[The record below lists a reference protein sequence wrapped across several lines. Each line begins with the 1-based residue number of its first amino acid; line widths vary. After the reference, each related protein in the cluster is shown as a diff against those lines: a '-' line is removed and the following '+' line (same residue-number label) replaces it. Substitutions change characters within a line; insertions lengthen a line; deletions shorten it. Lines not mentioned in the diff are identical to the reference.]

1 MPEQTRE
8 LALKEKYDLIVV
20 GGGCNGLAIAW
31 DASLRG
37 LSVLLLEKDDF
48 GWATSAWNSRLIHGG
63 LKYLEKYDVPLVRE
77 SLREREWLLKAAPH
91 LVAPLRFYLP
101 FYRQDTHKP
110 WLLRAGMLA
119 YDILSADKSTPWHKM
134 FSKSSFV
141 RSIPAVNQSDLC
153 GGASYFETQITEPER
168 LMVELSMAAREAGS
182 DVHNHAEVTGLI
194 SEQGQVKGV
203 RFLDRLSGTSHD
215 AAAPVVVNA
224 AGPWVDDVLNVLH
237 ATGRRKL
244 MGGTK
249 GTHLVVAH
257 FPGAPTEA
265 LYYEAK
271 SDSRPLLVIPWR
283 GRFLLGSTD
292 ERFEGR
298 LDSATPSDEEI
309 SYILNET
316 NQLIP
321 GANLDRGDVLWCYAG
336 VRPLPFQDE
345 GPTSDITRRH
355 LVVDHA
361 PEIRGLLS
369 IVGGKLTTFRSL
381 GKDTVDDVFKAL
393 GRRAPRYDTR
403 KMRMP
408 GGFEGERQ
416 HFINAFQTESTLDP
430 KVARRLA
437 GRYGTKAQDIE
448 KLVHGTPLLAQE
460 VPGTAGILAA
470 EVVYA
475 VRAEQA
481 GTVGDVVARRIMTGL
496 DDDLGVDSIR
506 AVGRVLMEHCGWT
519 LDRVGAEVKDYLEYI
534 HKLQPRDVKTP

>member
-1 MPEQTRE
+1 MSEQVRE

-119 YDILSADKSTPWHKM
+119 YDILSADKSTPWHRL
-134 FSKSSFV
+134 FSKTSFV
-141 RSIPAVNQSDLC
+141 RSNPAVNQSELC
-153 GGASYFETQITEPER
+153 GGASYFETQIAEPER
-168 LMVELSMAAREAGS
+168 LMVELSMAAREAGA
-182 DVHNHAEVTGLI
+182 DVHNHAEVTGMI
-194 SEQGQVKGV
+194 TDQGQVKGV
-203 RFLDRLSGTSHD
+203 RFLDRLSGASHE

-224 AGPWVDDVLNVLH
+224 AGPWVDEVLNVLH
-237 ATGRRKL
+237 AAGPRKL

-249 GTHLVVAH
+249 GTHLVIAH
-257 FPGAPTEA
+257 FPGAPKEA
-265 LYYEAK
+265 MYYEAK

-283 GRFLLGSTD
+283 GRYLLGSTD
-292 ERFEGR
+292 ERFEGT
-298 LDSATPSDEEI
+298 LDSATPSADEI

-316 NQLIP
+316 NRLIP
-321 GANLDRGDVLWCYAG
+321 EANLNRGDVLWCYAG
-336 VRPLPFQDE
+336 IRPLPFQEE

-355 LVVDHA
+355 MVVDHA

-381 GKDTVDDVFKAL
+381 GKDTVDAVFNAL
-393 GRRAPRYDTR
+393 GQRAPRFNTR
-403 KMRMP
+403 KLRMP
-408 GGFEGERQ
+408 GGFEGDPQ
-416 HFINAFQTESTLDP
+416 LFVSAFQTESTLDP
-430 KVARRLA
+430 AIARRLA
-437 GRYGTKAQDIE
+437 NRYGTRARDVE
-448 KLVHGTPLLAQE
+448 RLAHSSPLLAQE

-475 VRAEQA
+475 VRVEQA
-481 GTVGDVVARRIMTGL
+481 GTIGDVAARRIMTGL
-496 DDDLGVDSIR
+496 DDDLGVESIR
-506 AVGRVLMEHCGWT
+506 AVGAVLIEHCGWT
-519 LDRVGAEVKDYLEYI
+519 ADRVETEVNDYLEYI
-534 HKLQPRDVKTP
+534 HKLQPRNVKTP